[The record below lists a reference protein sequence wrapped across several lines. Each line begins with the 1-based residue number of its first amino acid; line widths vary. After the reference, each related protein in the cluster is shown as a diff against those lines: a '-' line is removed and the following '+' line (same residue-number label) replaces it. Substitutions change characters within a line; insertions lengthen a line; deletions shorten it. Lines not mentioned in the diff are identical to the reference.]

1 MRFAFSLRENIDE
14 KTSSCKQKNARRPA
28 DPRPCAGCHLT
39 EMGNQGI
46 MRKRSAFSNSDIG
59 RTQGHR
65 PYDWLGIFGCD
76 SSIRLSRWVGLTTD
90 RLGVLDSLS
99 RLPFLCF

>member
-1 MRFAFSLRENIDE
+1 
-14 KTSSCKQKNARRPA
+14 
-28 DPRPCAGCHLT
+28 
-39 EMGNQGI
+39 
-46 MRKRSAFSNSDIG
+46 MRKRVAFSNPDIG

-90 RLGVLDSLS
+90 RLGVLDVVVSGL
-99 RLPFLCF
+99 R